1 MKKFALLGLCGVML
15 ATSGCETVS
24 SQKRRQRDARIMND
38 IINLKAN
45 VQRLEQRLDGI
56 EAGNEDIYSKISS
69 TQSSRARLE
78 AQHRAELE
86 ALESK
91 LAAQRAEQERI
102 RKQMVADLSSKV
114 EKIIKTQSAPVVS
127 GVEHTVHPGETLSEI
142 AKAYGVKIKAIIK
155 ANRLK
160 NPDDLRVGQKI
171 IIPD

>member
-1 MKKFALLGLCGVML
+1 ML
-15 ATSGCETVS
+15 AGSGCETIS
-24 SQKRRQRDARIMND
+24 GQQRRQREARMMND
-38 IINLKAN
+38 IHNLKAS

-69 TQSSRARLE
+69 TQSSRSRLE
-78 AQHRAELE
+78 AKHRAELA

-91 LAAQRAEQERI
+91 LAAQRAEQERM
-102 RKQMVADLSSKV
+102 RKQLVTELSSKM
-114 EKIIKTQSAPVVS
+114 EKIIKTQAAPVIS

-142 AKAYGVKIKAIIK
+142 AKAYGVKSSVIIK

-160 NPDDLRVGQKI
+160 NPDDLQVGQKL